1 MAFCLP
7 TPIWILLKMKGW
19 VYNNMK
25 ILVDTNIIIDALTSR
40 QPWNHNAEQIFYM
53 AANLTA
59 EMYITANTATDIYY
73 LLRKHLRNTELA
85 KETMSKLFSIFS
97 ILDVTAAHCI
107 NALSS
112 AVTDFEDAVLEQTAF
127 GIHMDYIVTR
137 NVKDFQYSSVKVLL
151 PEDLITLMTHS

>member
-1 MAFCLP
+1 
-7 TPIWILLKMKGW
+7 MKGW
-19 VYNNMK
+19 VYSNMK

-53 AANLTA
+53 AANHTA

-85 KETMSKLFSIFS
+85 RETMSKLFSIFP

-127 GIHMDYIVTR
+127 GAHMDYIVTR
-137 NVKDFQYSSVKVLL
+137 NIKDFRYSSIRVLL
-151 PEDLITLMTHS
+151 PEDFITLMTHS